1 MSTLAET
8 WTTARDDFVGRKLL
22 GTTPRLNFAP
32 ENQVYVFMFGL
43 SIVLFSVPPL
53 LRLKRAL
60 YPPEDEPESWAF
72 ERELE
77 DLR

>member
-1 MSTLAET
+1 MSMIESA
-8 WTTARDDFVGRKLL
+8 WTTARDDGVGRKLL

-53 LRLKRAL
+53 LKLKRAL
-60 YPPEDEPESWAF
+60 YPPEAEPESWAF